1 MEKNLYLLL
10 GTNLGERKLNLEKAI
25 FEIGR
30 KVGSVIKKSGVYETA
45 AWGIMDQPNFL
56 NQVLQI
62 ETQFSPQIVL
72 KKILEIEKKMGRI
85 REQKWGARLIDID
98 ILYFGNEI
106 VESENLKIPHP
117 FIQERRFTLMPLV
130 EISPDFIHPIFKENN
145 KTILIN
151 CTDQCKVSLMDY

>member
-145 KTILIN
+145 KTILAN